1 MSASDQVNYD
11 KFPYIIANIFSAALP
26 EQAAFWSYPVID
38 GRYEEPAGRPTD
50 SEVVMNMVNASMG
63 RMHLASDLKK
73 LTERQRAW
81 VKEGVAFAK
90 SQNGFRRRAVPFLP
104 FGFAKFGD
112 KKAAVGLLDENKMLL
127 AVWNFDEEEI
137 SVPLNGYGATDCS
150 VVYPQDSGAIVD
162 LRGEA
167 LHVHMDKKTAAIIE
181 IKLKCVRGEDWRR
194 CCWNYVI
201 WLACCWRCFWVF

>member
-1 MSASDQVNYD
+1 
-11 KFPYIIANIFSAALP
+11 
-26 EQAAFWSYPVID
+26 
-38 GRYEEPAGRPTD
+38 
-50 SEVVMNMVNASMG
+50 MNMVNASMG

-137 SVPLNGYGATDCS
+137 LVPLKGYEPAGCA
-150 VVYPQDSGAIVD
+150 VVYPKKSGVALNLCD
-162 LRGEA
+162 DTLRIRMEQG
-167 LHVHMDKKTAAIIE
+167 TAAIIE
-181 IKLKCVRGEDWRR
+181 IGLQNTSGERK
-194 CCWNYVI
+194 
-201 WLACCWRCFWVF
+201 

>member
-1 MSASDQVNYD
+1 
-11 KFPYIIANIFSAALP
+11 
-26 EQAAFWSYPVID
+26 
-38 GRYEEPAGRPTD
+38 
-50 SEVVMNMVNASMG
+50 MNMVNASMG

-112 KKAAVGLLDENKMLL
+112 KKAAVGLLAENKMLL
-127 AVWNFDEEEI
+127 AVWNFNKEEI
-137 SVPLNGYGATDCS
+137 SVPLKEYGATGCS
-150 VVYPQDSGAIVD
+150 VVYPQDSGAVAD

-167 LHVHMDKKTAAIIE
+167 LYVHMDKKTAAIIE
-181 IKLKCVRGEDWRR
+181 IKLRR
-194 CCWNYVI
+194 Q
-201 WLACCWRCFWVF
+201 R